1 VAGLPNA
8 SVVKCSEVYTLL
20 KSHLG
25 EYLGALPATYLERV
39 DRALAT
45 ALGLALR

>member
-1 VAGLPNA
+1 MSAKERPGDRYA
-8 SVVKCSEVYTLL
+8 LL
-20 KSHLG
+20 KAHLG
-25 EYLGALPATYLERV
+25 EHLGALPAAYLERV